1 MSSHEPLKKRRAV
14 TLGSD
19 RRFGCAFAAIFAA
32 IALWP
37 LLRHGAAV
45 RPWALATAAALA
57 AAAAIRP
64 SLLRPFNRLWF
75 EFGRAI
81 HRVVEPVLM
90 ALIFAG
96 AIVPLAML
104 MRLFGR
110 DALRLKR
117 TGDATYWIARQPP
130 GPAAGS
136 LTKQF

>member
-1 MSSHEPLKKRRAV
+1 
-14 TLGSD
+14 
-19 RRFGCAFAAIFAA
+19 
-32 IALWP
+32 
-37 LLRHGAAV
+37 V